1 MENKSGKILNTVSD
15 TYFYCK
21 VNKDSDGIVKDL
33 IVEESNY
40 SNEDVTNKKF
50 SEVIL
55 EVGEFNNIYN
65 TIVKAIEKN
74 ENLDEDTIALKWT
87 SNNYIV
93 IWLKNNYI
101 KENLRLKKELNNHE
115 ILLNTFIDSMP
126 DYVFFKDIEG
136 TYLNCNK
143 KFYENLKMKKEDIIG
158 KKDDDLYREKTA
170 KKFKETDLETISNN
184 GKLVYVDEVKLK
196 ENMHYVEETMK
207 IPYIDQNNN
216 VIGIIGVTRDI
227 SYKRAVEDRVRT
239 NENIFLNLLNHLE
252 DAVIIKEAEKTL
264 FVNDAFE
271 KIYGVNPKEIYE
283 RKSFLI
289 AEEYIH
295 PEDRDL
301 FKNIDFNEPLDKIAR
316 IIRKDNEVRWVW
328 FRSNPFKD
336 VKGKILRR
344 IVIIND
350 ITNKINKEKELD
362 KLRREFFA
370 NLSHEFNT
378 PINLILS
385 ALKVLELSIYN
396 EQIENKSKFLNY
408 IESCNQNIFRMIKL
422 TNNLIDSMKIE
433 EKLFRYNPANLEI
446 VSFVEELCFRVGKF
460 ANEKSIEIIFDT
472 EFEEKLV
479 YFDPEHLERII
490 LNILSNAIK
499 FNKENGKIDVFITS
513 KDGMIEIKVNDTGIG
528 ISKDNLN
535 NVFNRFKFINN
546 RMTKISEGC
555 GIGLYIAKALSKMH
569 NGDLIINSE
578 LGVGTEAIIKLP
590 DIIDDNKSKLNKVG
604 SENIDYSQLDRMKIE
619 FSDIYI

>member
-1 MENKSGKILNTVSD
+1 MENNSSKILNTVSD
-15 TYFYCK
+15 IYFYCK
-21 VNKDSDGIVKDL
+21 VNKDSDEIVKDL
-33 IVEESNY
+33 IIEESNY
-40 SNEDVTNKKF
+40 RNENVINKNF

-55 EVGEFNNIYN
+55 DFNEFSNIYN
-65 TIVKAIEKN
+65 KIVKVVEENKSLEEDIIE
-74 ENLDEDTIALKWT
+74 LKWT
-87 SNNYIV
+87 SDDYIV
-93 IWLKNNYI
+93 IWLKNNFI
-101 KENLRLKKELNNHE
+101 KENLRLKKELNNQE
-115 ILLNTFIDSMP
+115 KLLNTFIDSSP
-126 DYVFFKDIEG
+126 DYVFFKDIDG

-143 KFYENLKMKKEDIIG
+143 KFYENLKMKKEDIVG
-158 KKDDDLYREKTA
+158 KKDEDLYIEETA

-184 GKLVYVDEVKLK
+184 EKLVYVDKVKLK
-196 ENMHYVEETMK
+196 ENIHYVEETMK
-207 IPYIDQNNN
+207 MPYIDQNNN
-216 VIGIIGVTRDI
+216 VVGIIGVTRDI
-227 SYKRAVEDRVRT
+227 SYKRAIEDRLRS

-252 DAVIIKEAEKTL
+252 DAVIIKEGEKTL

-271 KIYGVNPKEIYE
+271 KIYGINPKEIYE
-283 RKSFLI
+283 RESFLI
-289 AEEYIH
+289 AEEHIH
-295 PEDRDL
+295 PEDREL

-316 IIRKDNEVRWVW
+316 IIRQDNEVRWVW

-344 IVIIND
+344 IIIIND
-350 ITNKINKEKELD
+350 MTNKINEEKQLD

-370 NLSHEFNT
+370 NISHEFNT

-385 ALKVLELSIYN
+385 ALKMLELSVYN
-396 EQIENKSKFLNY
+396 EKIENKDKFLNY

-422 TNNLIDSMKIE
+422 TNNLIDSIKIE
-433 EKLFRYNPANLEI
+433 EKLFRYNPVNLEI

-472 EFEEKLV
+472 EFEERLV

-499 FNKENGKIDVFITS
+499 FNEENGRIDVFITS
-513 KDGMIEIKVNDTGIG
+513 KDGMIEIRVKDNGIG
-528 ISKDNLN
+528 ISKDNINDL
-535 NVFNRFKFINN
+535 FNRFKFINN

-590 DIIDDNKSKLNKVG
+590 DIISDNKNKLNKIG
-604 SENIDYSQLDRMKIE
+604 SKNIDYSQLDRMKIE

>member
-472 EFEEKLV
+472 EFEERLV

-619 FSDIYI
+619 FSDIYV

>member
-619 FSDIYI
+619 FSDIYV

>member
-158 KKDDDLYREKTA
+158 KKDEDLYREKTA

-207 IPYIDQNNN
+207 IPYLDQNNN

-227 SYKRAVEDRVRT
+227 SYKRAVEDRVRS

-252 DAVIIKEAEKTL
+252 DAVIIKEGEKTL
-264 FVNDAFE
+264 FVNNAFE
-271 KIYGVNPKEIYE
+271 KIYGINPKEIYE

-289 AEEYIH
+289 AEEHIH
-295 PEDRDL
+295 PEDRNL
-301 FKNIDFNEPLDKIAR
+301 FDNIDFNEPLDKIAR

-344 IVIIND
+344 IIIIND
-350 ITNKINKEKELD
+350 ITNKMNKEKELD

-385 ALKVLELSIYN
+385 VLKVLELSIYN

-433 EKLFRYNPANLEI
+433 EKLFRYNPVNLEI

-472 EFEEKLV
+472 EFEERLV

-499 FNKENGKIDVFITS
+499 FNKENGKIDVLITS

-590 DIIDDNKSKLNKVG
+590 DIISDNKSKLNKVG

>member
-271 KIYGVNPKEIYE
+271 KIYGINPKEIYE

>member
-1 MENKSGKILNTVSD
+1 MGDKSSKILNTVSD

-21 VNKDSDGIVKDL
+21 VNKDSDGIVRDL

-65 TIVKAIEKN
+65 KIVKAIEKN
-74 ENLDEDTIALKWT
+74 KNLDEDTIELKWT
-87 SNNYIV
+87 SDNYIV
-93 IWLKNNYI
+93 IWLKNNCI
-101 KENLRLKKELNNHE
+101 KENLRLKKELNNQE
-115 ILLNTFIDSMP
+115 RLLNTFIDSMP

-158 KKDDDLYREKTA
+158 KKDKDLYREETA
-170 KKFKETDLETISNN
+170 KRFKETDLKTISNN

-207 IPYIDQNNN
+207 IPYLDQNNN

-227 SYKRAVEDRVRT
+227 SYKRAVEDRLRS

-252 DAVIIKEAEKTL
+252 DAVIIREGKKTL

-271 KIYGVNPKEIYE
+271 KIYGINAKELYGKE
-283 RKSFLI
+283 SYLI
-289 AEEYIH
+289 AEECIH
-295 PEDRDL
+295 PEDRSL
-301 FKNIDFNEPLDKIAR
+301 FDNIDFNEPLDKIAR

-344 IVIIND
+344 IIIIND
-350 ITNKINKEKELD
+350 ITNRINEEKGLD

-472 EFEEKLV
+472 EFEERLV

-499 FNKENGKIDVFITS
+499 FNKENGKIDVLITS

-569 NGDLIINSE
+569 SGDLIINSE

-590 DIIDDNKSKLNKVG
+590 DIISDNKSKLNKVG

>member
-1 MENKSGKILNTVSD
+1 MGNKSSKILNTVSD

-21 VNKDSDGIVKDL
+21 VNKDDYGNFKNL
-33 IVEESNY
+33 IVEETNY
-40 SNEDVTNKKF
+40 SKEYVINKEF
-50 SEVIL
+50 LEVIL
-55 EVGEFNNIYN
+55 EINEFNNSYSK
-65 TIVKAIEKN
+65 IVKVVEENKSLNEGNIE
-74 ENLDEDTIALKWT
+74 LKWT
-87 SNNYIV
+87 SSNYVV
-93 IWLKNNYI
+93 IWIKNNFI
-101 KENLRLKKELNNHE
+101 KETLRLKKELNNQKR
-115 ILLNTFIDSMP
+115 LLNTFIDSMP
-126 DYVFFKDIEG
+126 EYVFFKDIDG

-143 KFYENLKMKKEDIIG
+143 KFYENLKMKREDIIG
-158 KKDDDLYREKTA
+158 KKDDDLYREETA
-170 KKFKETDLETISNN
+170 KKFKETDLQTISNN

-196 ENMHYVEETMK
+196 ENSYYVEETMK
-207 IPYIDQNNN
+207 IPYIDENDN
-216 VIGIIGVTRDI
+216 VIGIIGITRDI
-227 SYKRAVEDRVRT
+227 SYKRAVEDRLRS

-252 DAVIIKEAEKTL
+252 DAVIIREGKKTL

-271 KIYGVNPKEIYE
+271 KIYGINAKELYE
-283 RKSFLI
+283 KESYLI
-289 AEEYIH
+289 AEECIH
-295 PEDRDL
+295 PEDRSL
-301 FKNIDFNEPLDKIAR
+301 FDNIDFNEPLDKIAR

-344 IVIIND
+344 IIIIND
-350 ITNKINKEKELD
+350 ITNKINEEKGLD

-396 EQIENKSKFLNY
+396 EKIENKDKFLNY
-408 IESCNQNIFRMIKL
+408 IEACNQNIFRMIKL
-422 TNNLIDSMKIE
+422 TNNLIDSIKIE
-433 EKLFRYNPANLEI
+433 EKLFRYNPVNLEI

-472 EFEEKLV
+472 EFEERIV

-499 FNKENGKIDVFITS
+499 FNKESGRIDVFVTS
-513 KDGMIEIKVNDTGIG
+513 KEGMIEIKVKDNGIG
-528 ISKDNLN
+528 ISKDDIND
-535 NVFNRFKFINN
+535 VFNRFKFINN

-555 GIGLYIAKALSKMH
+555 GIGLYIAKSLSEMH

-590 DIIDDNKSKLNKVG
+590 DIISDNKNKLNKVG
-604 SENIDYSQLDRMKIE
+604 SENIDYSQFDRMKIE

>member
-472 EFEEKLV
+472 EFEEKLL

-619 FSDIYI
+619 FSDIYV